1 MADDFPSWLGDRP
14 MVESI
19 IVDLPPPSLKDNT
32 GDLDRLVRALV
43 QNGYAPVRMRPSGMG
58 DLSRAIREFDYRLK
72 AVVGFS
78 GDFWEVLDILP
89 ASSDAPL
96 LGVAIDLG
104 TTSIAVRILDLVQRR
119 PVSEVCIQNP
129 QITHGEDILSRILF
143 ARSAG
148 GLETLR
154 SLTVRACRDAVESAL
169 EAREFSFRNVYA
181 LACAGNT
188 TMTHL
193 FLGLDPSGICR
204 EPYIPAANTFPVD
217 RAGAFGLD
225 FLPNA
230 LLYVFPNVGSYVGGD
245 IVSGIVAAGLD
256 RSAEPGMLVDVG
268 TNAEVVLGNSEWL
281 LACAGAA
288 GPALEGGVVERGM
301 QAADGAIDWV
311 RIDPRTFEASFRVI
325 GNTSPR
331 GICGSGLIDLVAEMF
346 AAGLLN
352 VQGKIVPGPECAC
365 IRRNADGKAYV
376 VAAAS
381 QTDDGR
387 EILISEIDIGIFLKS
402 KAAMY
407 TILSV
412 ISSKVGL
419 KFEDLGQ
426 IYIAGNFGNRI
437 DPEMAVRIGMIPDL
451 PFEVYRGIGNSSL
464 LGASMALL
472 DRTLFAEVEKVRS
485 MITYVEL
492 NVNVELMNQF
502 RGALFLPHTNRR
514 LFPSVRIQR
523 PGWDP
528 LKNGAA

>member
-1 MADDFPSWLGDRP
+1 MIADFPTWLQDRP
-14 MVESI
+14 LVESV

-32 GDLDRLVRALV
+32 ADLDRLGRALV
-43 QNGYAPVRMRPSGMG
+43 QSGYAPLRFRPSGMG
-58 DLSRAIREFDYRLK
+58 PLARRVRDLNYRLK

-78 GDFWEVLDILP
+78 RDFWEVLDILP
-89 ASSDAPL
+89 DPCDAPL
-96 LGVAIDLG
+96 LGISVDLG
-104 TTSIAVRILDLVQRR
+104 TTSIVVRVMDLAGRRAVCEKSV
-119 PVSEVCIQNP
+119 QNP
-129 QITHGEDILSRILF
+129 QIAYGEDILSRILF
-143 ARSAG
+143 ARRAD

-154 SLTVRACRDAVESAL
+154 SLAVNACRDAISGAL
-169 EAREFSFRNVYA
+169 EEQGFSFRNVYA

-193 FLGLDPSGICR
+193 FLGLDPSNICR

-217 RAGAFGLD
+217 RAEAFGLD
-225 FLPNA
+225 FLPNSLA
-230 LLYVFPNVGSYVGGD
+230 YIFPNVGSYVGGD
-245 IVSGIVAAGLD
+245 IVSGIVAAGLN
-256 RSAEPGMLVDVG
+256 RSAGPGMLVDVG

-301 QAADGAIDWV
+301 QAAAGAIDWV

-325 GNTSPR
+325 GGARPC

-346 AAGLLN
+346 AAGILN
-352 VQGKIVPGPECAC
+352 VQGKIVPGTQCDR
-365 IRRNADGKAYV
+365 IRQSADGRAYV
-376 VAAAS
+376 VATSS
-381 QTDDGR
+381 QSADGR

-419 KFEDLGQ
+419 KFKDIER

-451 PFEVYRGIGNSSL
+451 PAEVYCGIGNSSL

-472 DRTLFAEVEKVRS
+472 DRTLLVEVEKVRS

-514 LFPSVRIQR
+514 LFPSVRIQQ
-523 PGWDP
+523 PGWEP
-528 LKNGAA
+528 LKTGAA